1 MCNFGCACYGCS
13 HGSCCSHTLSHC
25 GPGHPTCCGTTCG
38 TCASCC
44 LPSACP
50 GGCSTCC
57 QRPCTAS
64 QHEYYHNMENYHRS
78 FSNIRLK
85 NFLSLKNLQV
95 TIRVLQGAGCSCKG
109 SHVLTMSFRN
119 LLIYALFHLVIKPIL
134 LTNLEEEKIYN
145 VVNLKRACGR
155 LLPLQRK

>member
-1 MCNFGCACYGCS
+1 MKSKQNPDSGPKMCNFGCACYGCS

-44 LPSACP
+44 LPSSCP

-78 FSNIRLK
+78 FSDISLK

-95 TIRVLQGAGCSCKG
+95 TLRVLQGAGCSCKG

-119 LLIYALFHLVIKPIL
+119 LLISALFHLVIKPIL
-134 LTNLEEEKIYN
+134 GKHFKSSLVE
-145 VVNLKRACGR
+145 
-155 LLPLQRK
+155 